1 LRFRTGTAFDVDAML
16 QLILAIVMRRLLTAI
31 PTLLMLS
38 LVVFVVLRLLP
49 VDPLA
54 MMLPPSATAADA
66 AALRQQLG
74 FDRPIPVQF
83 LIWLGEAG
91 RGSLGNSINF
101 HQPVITL
108 IRSAVPATIELAVMG
123 LLLALVISIPGGVLA
138 YMLYKRQREI
148 LADLTVTL
156 LQSVPSFLWALLL
169 ILVFGVLWPVLPFSG
184 RVEQNV
190 TLPGI
195 TGFALIDLLITGQ
208 FVAWLGAW
216 SHLLLPA
223 LALALSFAPLVIR
236 VLRSGL
242 IEAAGEPYVEVAR
255 LRGLSETRILWRHM
269 LKNAALPTVTMIGV
283 QFGFLFGGALL
294 VEMIFGFPGV
304 GNLMVQA
311 VKGNDLPLIQ
321 GIALL
326 FCVLMLAINAVVDV
340 LYAVL
345 NPRLRTM

>member
-1 LRFRTGTAFDVDAML
+1 ML
-16 QLILAIVMRRLLTAI
+16 QLTLGIALRRLIVAI
-31 PTLLMLS
+31 PTLILLS

-49 VDPLA
+49 VDPLS
-54 MMLPPSATAADA
+54 MMLPPSATAADS
-66 AALRQQLG
+66 AALRRQMG

-83 LIWLGEAG
+83 VIWLWQAV
-91 RGSLGNSINF
+91 RGNLGNSINF
-101 HQPVITL
+101 HQPVTTL
-108 IRSAVPATIELAVMG
+108 MAAAMPATIELALAG
-123 LLLALVISIPGGVLA
+123 LLLALAISVPGGVIA
-138 YMLYKRQREI
+138 YVLYRRRRETA
-148 LADLTVTL
+148 ADLAVTL
-156 LQSVPSFLWALLL
+156 LQSIPSFLWALLL
-169 ILVFGVLWPVLPFSG
+169 IVVFGVLWPVLPFSG
-184 RVEQNV
+184 RVGQDV
-190 TLPGI
+190 SLPDI
-195 TGFALIDLLITGQ
+195 TGFALIDLLITGR
-208 FVAWLGAW
+208 FDAWLSAL
-216 SHLLLPA
+216 SHLFLPA

-242 IEAAGEPYVEVAR
+242 IDAANEPYVEVAR

-269 LKNAALPTVTMIGV
+269 LKNAALPTITMIGV

-326 FCVLMLAINAVVDV
+326 FCVLMLAINAIVDV

-345 NPRLRTM
+345 NPRLRNP

>member
-1 LRFRTGTAFDVDAML
+1 ML
-16 QLILAIVMRRLLTAI
+16 QLTLGIALRRLAVAI
-31 PTLLMLS
+31 PTLILLS

-49 VDPLA
+49 VDPLS
-54 MMLPPSATAADA
+54 MMLPPSATAADS
-66 AALRQQLG
+66 AALRQQMG
-74 FDRPIPVQF
+74 FDKPIPVQF
-83 LIWLGEAG
+83 AIWLWEAA
-91 RGSLGNSINF
+91 RGNLGLSINF
-101 HQPVITL
+101 RQPVTTL
-108 IRSAVPATIELAVMG
+108 MAAAIPATIELALAG
-123 LLLALVISIPGGVLA
+123 LFISLVISIPGGVIA
-138 YMLYKRQREI
+138 YVLYRRKREAA
-148 LADLTVTL
+148 ADLVVTL
-156 LQSVPSFLWALLL
+156 LQSMPSFLWALLL
-169 ILVFGVLWPVLPFSG
+169 IVVFGVLWPVLPFSG
-184 RVEQNV
+184 RVGQDV

-195 TGFALIDLLITGQ
+195 TGLALVDLLITGQ
-208 FVAWLGAW
+208 FNAWLSAL

-242 IEAAGEPYVEVAR
+242 IDAANEPYVEVAR

-269 LKNAALPTVTMIGV
+269 LKNAALPTITMIGV

-304 GNLMVQA
+304 GTLMVQA

-326 FCVLMLAINAVVDV
+326 FCVLMLGINAIVDV

-345 NPRLRTM
+345 NPRLRNP

>member
-1 LRFRTGTAFDVDAML
+1 ML
-16 QLILAIVMRRLLTAI
+16 QLTLGIALRRLAVAI
-31 PTLLMLS
+31 PTLILLS

-49 VDPLA
+49 VDPLS
-54 MMLPPSATAADA
+54 MMLPPSATAADS
-66 AALRQQLG
+66 AALRQQMG
-74 FDRPIPVQF
+74 FDKPIPVQF
-83 LIWLGEAG
+83 AIWLWEAA
-91 RGSLGNSINF
+91 RGNLGLSINF
-101 HQPVITL
+101 RQPVTTL
-108 IRSAVPATIELAVMG
+108 MAAAIPATIELALAG
-123 LLLALVISIPGGVLA
+123 LFISLVISIPGGVIA
-138 YMLYKRQREI
+138 YVLYRRKREAA
-148 LADLTVTL
+148 ADLVVTL
-156 LQSVPSFLWALLL
+156 LQSMPSFLWALLL
-169 ILVFGVLWPVLPFSG
+169 IVVFGVLWPVLPFSG
-184 RVEQNV
+184 RVGQDV

-195 TGFALIDLLITGQ
+195 TGLALVDLLITGQ
-208 FVAWLGAW
+208 FDAWLSAL

-242 IEAAGEPYVEVAR
+242 IDAANEPYVEVAR

-269 LKNAALPTVTMIGV
+269 LKNAALPTITMIGV

-326 FCVLMLAINAVVDV
+326 FCVLMLGINAIVDV

-345 NPRLRTM
+345 NPRLRNP

>member
-1 LRFRTGTAFDVDAML
+1 MF
-16 QLILAIVMRRLLTAI
+16 QLVLAIMLRRLLVAI
-31 PTLLMLS
+31 PTLLLLS
-38 LVVFVVLRLLP
+38 LVVFVVLRMLP
-49 VDPLA
+49 VDPLS
-54 MMLPPSATAADA
+54 MMLPASATAADA

-74 FDRPIPVQF
+74 FDKSIPVQF
-83 LIWLGEAG
+83 AIWLWEAV

-101 HQPVITL
+101 RQPVTTL
-108 IRSAVPATIELAVMG
+108 MLAAIPATIELALTG
-123 LLLALVISIPGGVLA
+123 LLLALLISVPGGVIA
-138 YMLYKRQREI
+138 YVLYARKREAA
-148 LADLTVTL
+148 ADMVVTL
-156 LQSVPSFLWALLL
+156 LQSIPSFLWALML
-169 ILVFGVLWPVLPFSG
+169 IIVFGVLWPVLPFTG
-184 RVEQNV
+184 RVGQEV

-195 TGFALIDLLITGQ
+195 TGLALVDLLITGQ
-208 FVAWLGAW
+208 FQAWLSAL
-216 SHLLLPA
+216 SHLFLPA

-242 IEAAGEPYVEVAR
+242 IDAANEPYVEVAR

-326 FCVLMLAINAVVDV
+326 FCVLTLAINAIVDV
-340 LYAVL
+340 LYALL
-345 NPRLRTM
+345 NPRLRTL

>member
-1 LRFRTGTAFDVDAML
+1 MF
-16 QLILAIVMRRLLTAI
+16 QLTLAIVMRRLLTAI
-31 PTLLMLS
+31 PTLILLS

-54 MMLPPSATAADA
+54 MMLPPSATAADS

-74 FDRPIPVQF
+74 FDKPIPLQF
-83 LIWLGEAG
+83 LIWLRDAA
-91 RGSLGNSINF
+91 RGNLGNSINF
-101 HQPVITL
+101 RQPVTTL
-108 IRSAVPATIELAVMG
+108 MLAAIPATIELAFTG
-123 LLLALVISIPGGVLA
+123 LVLALLISVPGGVFA
-138 YMLYKRQREI
+138 FVLYRRQRETA
-148 LADLTVTL
+148 ADLVVTL
-156 LQSVPSFLWALLL
+156 LQSIPSFLWALLL
-169 ILVFGVLWPVLPFSG
+169 IVVFGVLWPVLPFSG
-184 RVEQNV
+184 RVGQAV

-195 TGFALIDLLITGQ
+195 TGLALVDLLVTGQ
-208 FVAWLGAW
+208 WQAWLDALM
-216 SHLLLPA
+216 HLILPA

-242 IEAAGEPYVEVAR
+242 IDAANEPYVEVAR

-269 LKNAALPTVTMIGV
+269 LKNAALPTITMIGV

-326 FCVLMLAINAVVDV
+326 FCVLMLAINAIVDV
-340 LYAVL
+340 LYALL
-345 NPRLRTM
+345 NPRLRNL